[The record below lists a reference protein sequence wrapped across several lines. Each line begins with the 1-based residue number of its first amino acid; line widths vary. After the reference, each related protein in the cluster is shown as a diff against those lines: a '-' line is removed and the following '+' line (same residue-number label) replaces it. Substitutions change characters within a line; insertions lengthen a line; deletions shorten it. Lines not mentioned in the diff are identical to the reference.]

1 MREKGRYYLLLIDY
15 ENKIDQSDGIFHNLL
30 NRENLSDVMFMRLL
44 NTYQI
49 QN

>member
-15 ENKIDQSDGIFHNLL
+15 ENKIDQSDGIFLNLL